1 MGCKLS
7 HNTIKTTFSPERK
20 NYVNQNQN

>member
-7 HNTIKTTFSPERK
+7 HNTITTTFAPERK
-20 NYVNQNQN
+20 NYVSQNQN